1 MIRARTVKR
10 RPETLKWDRE
20 LYDAMNFVPWL
31 IDGPVVRPEA
41 GWEPTPGCKACDE
54 ERSAVKR
61 RGRPFNHTPEC
72 NERQADFRARLRE
85 MKMLA
90 SDATSPVLDPSI
102 GTTPLL
108 PGTSVIAEPS
118 SSSSEVVSQ
127 PMAVDFDTS
136 DARGLKR
143 VLDVADMEIAEVCSF
158 ISDVNVNEERL
169 SPVPEMEFTDDEE
182 WQAKSAELAR
192 LDDFEAKKDIPRDQA
207 TGPLLTF
214 TWVRTVKKQYAELQ
228 TLPSSLW

>member
-20 LYDAMNFVPWL
+20 LYDAMNFAPWL

-41 GWEPTPGCKACDE
+41 GWKPTPGCKACDE

-61 RGRPFNHTPEC
+61 RGRPFYYTPEC
-72 NERQADFRARLRE
+72 NEIQADFRARLRE

-108 PGTSVIAEPS
+108 PGESVIAEPS

-127 PMAVDFDTS
+127 PIAMDFDTS

-143 VLDVADMEIAEVCSF
+143 GLDVAGMEIAEVCSF
-158 ISDVNVNEERL
+158 ISDVNVNEEPHP
-169 SPVPEMEFTDDEE
+169 PVPEMSSRMKRNGKPNRQSSHVLTISRRRKTF
-182 WQAKSAELAR
+182 
-192 LDDFEAKKDIPRDQA
+192 LDIK
-207 TGPLLTF
+207 PLDLC
-214 TWVRTVKKQYAELQ
+214 
-228 TLPSSLW
+228 